1 MRNALPLLRPRGLSP
16 SIIQFS
22 CLTPISAANTVQ
34 PSGGSKGVIYCNDVV
49 RQRPPPFFMD
59 ALLVFAINAES
70 EGERFQVDAGRLGI
84 MQEPFHPELY
94 YDWPVLVFARS
105 PGRQE
110 RR

>member
-1 MRNALPLLRPRGLSP
+1 
-16 SIIQFS
+16 
-22 CLTPISAANTVQ
+22 
-34 PSGGSKGVIYCNDVV
+34 
-49 RQRPPPFFMD
+49 MD